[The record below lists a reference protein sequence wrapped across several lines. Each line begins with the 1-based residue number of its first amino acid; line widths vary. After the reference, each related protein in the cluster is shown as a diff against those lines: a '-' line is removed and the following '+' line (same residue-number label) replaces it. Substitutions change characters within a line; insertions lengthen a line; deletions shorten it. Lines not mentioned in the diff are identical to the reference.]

1 MSLSAFSDLLSALEA
16 ELESIAQALGSSD
29 SSDIERGAQSLR
41 DATARLA
48 AGPLPPAATLPPE
61 LKQRLSAVSARLAL
75 LRETLLRLQAQTE
88 RAVATLLP
96 QAAPGA
102 TYGASF
108 GRAGTGLSKAYKP

>member
-1 MSLSAFSDLLSALEA
+1 MQLSAFSDLLSSIEA
-16 ELESIAQALGSSD
+16 ELEAVAQALGSQDASQ
-29 SSDIERGAQSLR
+29 IERGAQALR

-48 AGPLPPAATLPPE
+48 AGPLPAASSLTPDLS
-61 LKQRLSAVSARLAL
+61 QRLRSVGARMAL

-102 TYGASF
+102 TYGQSF
-108 GRAGTGLSKAYKP
+108 GRPGTGLSKAYKS